1 MDKSKEDF
9 ESMAKQIMINCMKGV
24 DEKLYALGRFKIL
37 MMPDAKMVLEKCKEQ
52 AAKERNIAAAA
63 IKKAFCLYYKTT
75 DKDKRGSFIE
85 CVQAR
90 YKIKHHRRKLVFAE
104 QFKQKFENAVIAFK
118 AEKLKAFEMRA
129 ATCIKDSL
137 KKHIFRN

>member
-1 MDKSKEDF
+1 
-9 ESMAKQIMINCMKGV
+9 
-24 DEKLYALGRFKIL
+24 
-37 MMPDAKMVLEKCKEQ
+37 
-52 AAKERNIAAAA
+52 
-63 IKKAFCLYYKTT
+63 
-75 DKDKRGSFIE
+75 
-85 CVQAR
+85 VQAR